1 MRKTVKNVRMDSL
14 TDKREF
20 QKTRT
25 CERMSVTDRLYT
37 KHPEVVTTKRKYEKR
52 TKFEK

>member
-1 MRKTVKNVRMDSL
+1 MDSL
-14 TDKREF
+14 TNKREF
-20 QKTRT
+20 QRTRT